1 MRPTLFRQEAVEFGR
16 SKPLGEVA
24 LVRPFS
30 SVFMCAGGLLL
41 AAALLAYAFW
51 GQYTRKAHV
60 TGYLAPT
67 KGVIK
72 VYAPNPATVAVKH
85 VKDGQ
90 RVARG
95 DALFTLSTDY
105 GSLTAPAA
113 QAAAIEQLHQR
124 RTSLQNNLEQHRSIT
139 EIERNSLAK
148 RVFSMEQEALQLKA
162 QLATQQKRLESA
174 RRTLARH
181 QALVAQKFVSEAA
194 VQEKQEDVLE
204 QQARLQALQRSSVSL
219 QRDLGALKLEIGS
232 SALKAETQRESI
244 EREVSLLDQQL
255 TEHEARRALVIAAP
269 ADGVVT
275 TLLAEP
281 GQNVTTSTPLLS
293 ILPAGAQLQAQ
304 LLVPSRSIGFIEPGQ
319 TVALRYQAF
328 PYQRF
333 GFYRGQVREISKT
346 IISPGDATLPVALQE
361 ASYRVTVVLDSQNVT
376 AYQKHVP
383 LQAGMLVDA
392 DVLLDHRRLI
402 EWIFDPLYSLTRR
415 T

>member
-1 MRPTLFRQEAVEFGR
+1 
-16 SKPLGEVA
+16 
-24 LVRPFS
+24 
-30 SVFMCAGGLLL
+30 
-41 AAALLAYAFW
+41 
-51 GQYTRKAHV
+51 
-60 TGYLAPT
+60 
-67 KGVIK
+67 
-72 VYAPNPATVAVKH
+72 
-85 VKDGQ
+85 
-90 RVARG
+90 
-95 DALFTLSTDY
+95 
-105 GSLTAPAA
+105 
-113 QAAAIEQLHQR
+113 
-124 RTSLQNNLEQHRSIT
+124 
-139 EIERNSLAK
+139 
-148 RVFSMEQEALQLKA
+148 MEQEALQLKA

-361 ASYRVTVVLDSQNVT
+361 ASYRVTVALDSQNVT
-376 AYQKHVP
+376 AYQKQVP
-383 LQAGMLVDA
+383 LQAGMLIDA